1 MNRFMDGITPQTVA
15 QASDGFKLFKVG
27 DNHARISNVAERTT
41 KNGDPMLEINFIDE
55 DGANIR
61 YYIVKN
67 EFGESKLKQ
76 LFLAFNIPF
85 ANLYNYQSWLNKWG
99 VVVCKEGKPYNGN
112 VYPEVSYVRPAE
124 SRQANTS
131 QPRPPVQQQQYSQ
144 PQEEYPPAGQDSR
157 DDEFTD
163 DIPF

>member
-1 MNRFMDGITPQTVA
+1 MSGFMDGITPQTVA
-15 QASDGFKLFKVG
+15 QASDGFKLFKIG
-27 DNHARISNVAERTT
+27 DNHARISNVTERTT

-124 SRQANTS
+124 SRQANS
-131 QPRPPVQQQQYSQ
+131 QPQRPQQQQQ
-144 PQEEYPPAGQDSR
+144 PHPQQTYNPPAGQTQQ
-157 DDEFTD
+157 DDEFED